1 MPENDQ
7 YLQHTRRYTGQKLVK
22 KTSGQHKEL
31 NRTTVPSDEKLE
43 LLNNMFSCRLDRH
56 RNYLLSNT
64 ARGVVFRKP
73 RKMLTKVKSVT
84 RMKLQMGLMTSVIES
99 CRKTNLR

>member
-1 MPENDQ
+1 
-7 YLQHTRRYTGQKLVK
+7 
-22 KTSGQHKEL
+22 
-31 NRTTVPSDEKLE
+31 
-43 LLNNMFSCRLDRH
+43 LDRH